1 MGTIVGNTLSASH
14 DVIYQVILGAVSVD
28 SPITSDNIINS
39 VEQNN
44 LFISG
49 TSDISNTVT
58 VAVSDGTSTV
68 SSVVTVTSNTWSA
81 ILDVSSLVD
90 GPVIVSVTGVD
101 ALSSVYT
108 DATSATLQTT
118 LPSLSVDEPLFDDNV
133 INEDESTG
141 DIISGTGTPGDV
153 ITVTLTD
160 GGNTITETVI
170 VGGDGTWEV
179 TVNTETLNDGP
190 ITITTSTTDE
200 VGNVSTTVTIVEQDT
215 SGPTSTINTPV
226 SGDDIVNAVEDNSLT
241 LNGESEP
248 DSMVTVTL
256 TDENGDTVTVM
267 TTTDQN
273 GDWNINNIDIS
284 GLDDGPITVT
294 VMATDEFGNEGLPST
309 HTIEHTTNGP
319 VVSINTP
326 IEGDNIIN
334 AMEEET
340 TDISGV
346 GTPGTIIDVF
356 VTDGSTTITT
366 TVIVPDSGIWTTT
379 LDVSSLDDGPITIT
393 ATGTNPAGNDVST
406 TISVDHTTTPPPV
419 TINTPIAGDNIVDS
433 NEETSVVITGTS
445 SPGSTL
451 IVTVTN
457 GVNEVVSGT
466 ITVPSSGIWT
476 TTLNLSP
483 LDEGLVSVVATA
495 TNTIGNVGHD
505 TVFVVLLDVVP
516 ACPDLPTPICGNGIC
531 EPEESTSDCSI
542 DCLINDCG
550 NGVCEP
556 HENDVLCSIDCTYC
570 GIIKTCG
577 NDVCDV
583 DENAGSCPDD
593 CSTNPPCGNGV
604 CDPEENAGSCPS
616 DCDLIPTRFGDNN
629 CDPEENGG
637 NCSEDCSNDNPI
649 SCGNSVCDSNENAG
663 NCPEDCSLTFCNSD
677 GICDPFESAEFCSD
691 CTTLCNNNGFC
702 DPNEMVQTCDSDC
715 GNLPSVVVIAF
726 LDENLNGISDLG
738 IEYAVPNVIIY
749 LDLDFDG
756 EYDSLVEPIYTTRG
770 DPAQVEIQ
778 VRPGTYQIGVT
789 SASLGSLAIGWVED
803 IGQET
808 FVFNT
813 NERVIVAEIAI
824 PLSVNLPPVAQDFDI
839 EVTRSM
845 LQQNPLIIFVHD
857 IINSNTDPNN
867 NIDIT
872 DGFIMDSFPSA
883 FGSYSF
889 DDGTLAVFPSDEV
902 PDDFIITY
910 HLCDLGGLCS
920 SFATISFDFP
930 DVDPAPPV
938 PIPVTPVVTPV
949 IVVVTTPVPTP
960 VIVYVFEDDEFGVG
974 LYDSTSSDAS
984 SLYFPTILLV
994 IFAILLC

>member
-1 MGTIVGNTLSASH
+1 MGATSHTVVYDTTFSPISIDTPIAGDDIIDVSEDNNVLITGTSEPNVIVTVEVRDSANNVLTQNIPATPAGGWTSTFDVSSLNEGLLTITASETIVGNTLSASH

-68 SSVVTVTSNTWSA
+68 SSVVSVTSNTWSA

-118 LPSLSVDEPLFDDNV
+118 LPSLSVDEPLFHDNV

-160 GGNTITETVI
+160 GDNVVTETVT

-179 TVNTETLNDGP
+179 TVNTETLDDGP
-190 ITITTSTTDE
+190 ITVTTSVTDD
-200 VGNVSTTVTIVEQDT
+200 VGNVSTTVTIIEQNT

-273 GDWNINNIDIS
+273 GDWNINNIDVS

-393 ATGTNPAGNDVST
+393 ATGTNPAGSEEST
-406 TISVDHTTTPPPV
+406 SVSVDHTTTPPPV
-419 TINTPIAGDNIVDS
+419 NIGTPIAGDNIVDS

-516 ACPDLPTPICGNGIC
+516 ACPDLP
-531 EPEESTSDCSI
+531 
-542 DCLINDCG
+542 
-550 NGVCEP
+550 
-556 HENDVLCSIDCTYC
+556 
-570 GIIKTCG
+570 
-577 NDVCDV
+577 
-583 DENAGSCPDD
+583 
-593 CSTNPPCGNGV
+593 
-604 CDPEENAGSCPS
+604 
-616 DCDLIPTRFGDNN
+616 
-629 CDPEENGG
+629 
-637 NCSEDCSNDNPI
+637 
-649 SCGNSVCDSNENAG
+649 
-663 NCPEDCSLTFCNSD
+663 
-677 GICDPFESAEFCSD
+677 
-691 CTTLCNNNGFC
+691 
-702 DPNEMVQTCDSDC
+702 
-715 GNLPSVVVIAF
+715 
-726 LDENLNGISDLG
+726 
-738 IEYAVPNVIIY
+738 
-749 LDLDFDG
+749 
-756 EYDSLVEPIYTTRG
+756 
-770 DPAQVEIQ
+770 
-778 VRPGTYQIGVT
+778 
-789 SASLGSLAIGWVED
+789 
-803 IGQET
+803 
-808 FVFNT
+808 
-813 NERVIVAEIAI
+813 
-824 PLSVNLPPVAQDFDI
+824 
-839 EVTRSM
+839 
-845 LQQNPLIIFVHD
+845 
-857 IINSNTDPNN
+857 
-867 NIDIT
+867 
-872 DGFIMDSFPSA
+872 
-883 FGSYSF
+883 
-889 DDGTLAVFPSDEV
+889 
-902 PDDFIITY
+902 
-910 HLCDLGGLCS
+910 
-920 SFATISFDFP
+920 
-930 DVDPAPPV
+930 
-938 PIPVTPVVTPV
+938 
-949 IVVVTTPVPTP
+949 
-960 VIVYVFEDDEFGVG
+960 
-974 LYDSTSSDAS
+974 
-984 SLYFPTILLV
+984 
-994 IFAILLC
+994 

>member
-1 MGTIVGNTLSASH
+1 MGNVVITGTGEPLATVVVDIADTNGGIITHTATVSPSGIWTSTFDVSSLTEGLLTITASETVGGTTVSASH
-14 DVIYQVILGAVSVD
+14 TATYTANTGDITIST
-28 SPITSDNIINS
+28 PIAGDDIINS
-39 VEQNN
+39 IEQYNV
-44 LFISG
+44 FISG
-49 TSDISNTVT
+49 TSTASNIVT
-58 VAVSDGTSTV
+58 VAVSDGTSMV
-68 SSVVTVTSNTWSA
+68 SSTVNVDASDNWNA
-81 ILDVSSLVD
+81 VLNVDSLQD
-90 GPVIVSVTGVD
+90 GPVTVIVTAIDLGGSVI
-101 ALSSVYT
+101 SVS
-108 DATSATLQTT
+108 APATLQTVA
-118 LPSLSVDEPLFDDNV
+118 PSLSVDEPLFDDNV

-248 DSMVTVTL
+248 DSMVTVT
-256 TDENGDTVTVM
+256 
-267 TTTDQN
+267 
-273 GDWNINNIDIS
+273 
-284 GLDDGPITVT
+284 VT

-340 TDISGV
+340 TDISGTS
-346 GTPGTIIDVF
+346 TPGTIIDVF

-393 ATGTNPAGNDVST
+393 ATGTNPAGNEVST

-433 NEETSVVITGTS
+433 NEETSVAISGTS

-483 LDEGLVSVVATA
+483 LDEGHVSVVATA

-570 GIIKTCG
+570 GIIKTC
-577 NDVCDV
+577 D
-583 DENAGSCPDD
+583 
-593 CSTNPPCGNGV
+593 
-604 CDPEENAGSCPS
+604 
-616 DCDLIPTRFGDNN
+616 
-629 CDPEENGG
+629 
-637 NCSEDCSNDNPI
+637 
-649 SCGNSVCDSNENAG
+649 
-663 NCPEDCSLTFCNSD
+663 
-677 GICDPFESAEFCSD
+677 
-691 CTTLCNNNGFC
+691 
-702 DPNEMVQTCDSDC
+702 
-715 GNLPSVVVIAF
+715 
-726 LDENLNGISDLG
+726 
-738 IEYAVPNVIIY
+738 
-749 LDLDFDG
+749 
-756 EYDSLVEPIYTTRG
+756 
-770 DPAQVEIQ
+770 
-778 VRPGTYQIGVT
+778 
-789 SASLGSLAIGWVED
+789 
-803 IGQET
+803 
-808 FVFNT
+808 
-813 NERVIVAEIAI
+813 
-824 PLSVNLPPVAQDFDI
+824 
-839 EVTRSM
+839 
-845 LQQNPLIIFVHD
+845 
-857 IINSNTDPNN
+857 
-867 NIDIT
+867 
-872 DGFIMDSFPSA
+872 
-883 FGSYSF
+883 
-889 DDGTLAVFPSDEV
+889 
-902 PDDFIITY
+902 
-910 HLCDLGGLCS
+910 
-920 SFATISFDFP
+920 
-930 DVDPAPPV
+930 
-938 PIPVTPVVTPV
+938 
-949 IVVVTTPVPTP
+949 
-960 VIVYVFEDDEFGVG
+960 
-974 LYDSTSSDAS
+974 
-984 SLYFPTILLV
+984 
-994 IFAILLC
+994 

>member
-1 MGTIVGNTLSASH
+1 MGNVVITGTGEPLATVVVDIADTNGGIITHTATVSPSGIWTSTFDVSSLTEGLLTITASETVGGTTVSASH
-14 DVIYQVILGAVSVD
+14 TATYTANTGDITIST
-28 SPITSDNIINS
+28 PIAGDDIINS
-39 VEQNN
+39 IEQYNV
-44 LFISG
+44 FISG
-49 TSDISNTVT
+49 TSTASNIVT
-58 VAVSDGTSTV
+58 VAVSDGTSMV
-68 SSVVTVTSNTWSA
+68 SSTVNVDASDNWNA
-81 ILDVSSLVD
+81 VLNVDSLQD
-90 GPVIVSVTGVD
+90 GPVTVIVTAIDLGGSVI
-101 ALSSVYT
+101 SVS
-108 DATSATLQTT
+108 APATLQTVA
-118 LPSLSVDEPLFDDNV
+118 PSLSVDEPLFDDNV

-393 ATGTNPAGNDVST
+393 ATGTNPAGNEEST
-406 TISVDHTTTPPPV
+406 SISVDHTTTPPPV

-616 DCDLIPTRFGDNN
+616 DCDLIPTRCGDNN

-649 SCGNSVCDSNENAG
+649 SCGNSVCDSNENVG
-663 NCPEDCSLTFCNSD
+663 NCPEDCSLIFCNSD

-738 IEYAVPNVIIY
+738 IEYA
-749 LDLDFDG
+749 F
-756 EYDSLVEPIYTTRG
+756 
-770 DPAQVEIQ
+770 
-778 VRPGTYQIGVT
+778 
-789 SASLGSLAIGWVED
+789 
-803 IGQET
+803 
-808 FVFNT
+808 
-813 NERVIVAEIAI
+813 
-824 PLSVNLPPVAQDFDI
+824 
-839 EVTRSM
+839 
-845 LQQNPLIIFVHD
+845 
-857 IINSNTDPNN
+857 
-867 NIDIT
+867 
-872 DGFIMDSFPSA
+872 
-883 FGSYSF
+883 
-889 DDGTLAVFPSDEV
+889 
-902 PDDFIITY
+902 
-910 HLCDLGGLCS
+910 
-920 SFATISFDFP
+920 
-930 DVDPAPPV
+930 
-938 PIPVTPVVTPV
+938 
-949 IVVVTTPVPTP
+949 
-960 VIVYVFEDDEFGVG
+960 
-974 LYDSTSSDAS
+974 
-984 SLYFPTILLV
+984 
-994 IFAILLC
+994 

>member
-1 MGTIVGNTLSASH
+1 MGATSHTVVYDTTFSPISIDTPIAGNDIIDVSEDNNVLITGTSEPNVIVTVEVRDSANNVLTQNIPATPAGGWTSTFDVSSLNEGLLTITASETIVGNTLSASH

-68 SSVVTVTSNTWSA
+68 SSVVSVTSNTWSA

-160 GGNTITETVI
+160 GDNVVTETVT

-179 TVNTETLNDGP
+179 TVNTETLDDGP
-190 ITITTSTTDE
+190 ITVTTSVTDD
-200 VGNVSTTVTIVEQDT
+200 VGNVSTTVTIIEQNT

-256 TDENGDTVTVM
+256 TDKNGDTVTVM

-273 GDWNINNIDIS
+273 GDWNINNI
-284 GLDDGPITVT
+284 
-294 VMATDEFGNEGLPST
+294 
-309 HTIEHTTNGP
+309 
-319 VVSINTP
+319 
-326 IEGDNIIN
+326 
-334 AMEEET
+334 
-340 TDISGV
+340 DISGV

-393 ATGTNPAGNDVST
+393 ATGTNPAGNEVST

-604 CDPEENAGSCPS
+604 CDPEEN
-616 DCDLIPTRFGDNN
+616 
-629 CDPEENGG
+629 GG
-637 NCSEDCSNDNPI
+637 N
-649 SCGNSVCDSNENAG
+649 
-663 NCPEDCSLTFCNSD
+663 
-677 GICDPFESAEFCSD
+677 CSD
-691 CTTLCNNNGFC
+691 CTTLCN
-702 DPNEMVQTCDSDC
+702 
-715 GNLPSVVVIAF
+715 
-726 LDENLNGISDLG
+726 
-738 IEYAVPNVIIY
+738 
-749 LDLDFDG
+749 
-756 EYDSLVEPIYTTRG
+756 
-770 DPAQVEIQ
+770 
-778 VRPGTYQIGVT
+778 
-789 SASLGSLAIGWVED
+789 
-803 IGQET
+803 
-808 FVFNT
+808 
-813 NERVIVAEIAI
+813 
-824 PLSVNLPPVAQDFDI
+824 
-839 EVTRSM
+839 
-845 LQQNPLIIFVHD
+845 
-857 IINSNTDPNN
+857 
-867 NIDIT
+867 
-872 DGFIMDSFPSA
+872 
-883 FGSYSF
+883 
-889 DDGTLAVFPSDEV
+889 
-902 PDDFIITY
+902 
-910 HLCDLGGLCS
+910 
-920 SFATISFDFP
+920 
-930 DVDPAPPV
+930 
-938 PIPVTPVVTPV
+938 
-949 IVVVTTPVPTP
+949 
-960 VIVYVFEDDEFGVG
+960 
-974 LYDSTSSDAS
+974 
-984 SLYFPTILLV
+984 
-994 IFAILLC
+994 

>member
-284 GLDDGPITVT
+284 GLDDGPITIT
-294 VMATDEFGNEGLPST
+294 VIATDESGNDGEPST

-340 TDISGV
+340 TYISGV

-393 ATGTNPAGNDVST
+393 ATGTISATDGTNTVGSDELFISPSGQWQTTLDLST
-406 TISVDHTTTPPPV
+406 LEDGLV
-419 TINTPIAGDNIVDS
+419 TI
-433 NEETSVVITGTS
+433 
-445 SPGSTL
+445 
-451 IVTVTN
+451 
-457 GVNEVVSGT
+457 
-466 ITVPSSGIWT
+466 
-476 TTLNLSP
+476 
-483 LDEGLVSVVATA
+483 VATA
-495 TNTIGNVGHD
+495 TSTSGNVGED
-505 TVFVVLLDVVP
+505 TDYVVVVE
-516 ACPDLPTPICGNGIC
+516 DLTAVCENLPLPICNNDIC
-531 EPEESTSDCSI
+531 EPSETVEECPEDCFNNECGDGICSLREN
-542 DCLINDCG
+542 DSVCPQDCG
-550 NGVCEP
+550 SCDNLP
-556 HENDVLCSIDCTYC
+556 S
-570 GIIKTCG
+570 CG
-577 NDVCDV
+577 NDVCDLN
-583 DENAGSCPDD
+583 ENAGSCPDD
-593 CSTNPPCGNGV
+593 CSADPPCGNGV
-604 CDPEENAGSCPS
+604 CDPEENAGSCD
-616 DCDLIPTRFGDNN
+616 DCAVNPTRCGDDL

-637 NCSEDCSNDNPI
+637 NCPEDCSNDNPS
-649 SCGNSVCDSNENAG
+649 SCGNSICETNENSG
-663 NCPEDCSLTFCNSD
+663 NCPEDCSISVCNRNL
-677 GICDPFESAEFCSD
+677 ICDPFEASGTCEDCSVSS
-691 CTTLCNNNGFC
+691 CNNNGIC
-702 DPNEMVQTCDSDC
+702 ELNEVPQQCSSDC
-715 GNLPSVVVIAF
+715 SNLPH
-726 LDENLNGISDLG
+726 
-738 IEYAVPNVIIY
+738 VIIAVYLDANYDGIRNANENTLPNIRFY
-749 LDLDFDG
+749 LDLNFNE
-756 EYDSLVEPIYTTRG
+756 EYDSATEPLYVTSG
-770 DPAQVEIQ
+770 NPAQADIIL
-778 VRPGTYQIGVT
+778 RPGTYVARILT
-789 SASLGSLAIGWVED
+789 ASLEGNLVVGRTLEIGAD
-803 IGQET
+803 NFI
-808 FVFNT
+808 FNT
-813 NERVIVAEIAI
+813 ADGVIKMATYLDLLIPVSENVPPIAKPISVSAYPGIVVI
-824 PLSVNLPPVAQDFDI
+824 PNV
-839 EVTRSM
+839 
-845 LQQNPLIIFVHD
+845 
-857 IINSNTDPNN
+857 INQNTDLNN
-867 NIDIT
+867 NIDLNH
-872 DGFIMDSFPSA
+872 GFFP
-883 FGSYSF
+883 
-889 DDGTLAVFPSDEV
+889 LNFPSDLA
-902 PDDFIITY
+902 TY
-910 HLCDLGGLCS
+910 NFAAGELAVIPFHDNDEPISFQYQLCDEVGACS
-920 SFATISFDFP
+920 SVETISIKFIDLTQSS
-930 DVDPAPPV
+930 PV
-938 PIPVTPVVTPV
+938 PTVVPVPTTV
-949 IVVVTTPVPTP
+949 IVVQTTPVPTP
-960 VIVYVFEDDEFGVG
+960 VIVYVFDDGDFNYGFA
-974 LYDSTSSDAS
+974 DSTSSDAS
-984 SLYFPTILLV
+984 TKMISSFIIIAISLI
-994 IFAILLC
+994 AILL